1 MYIHTHTCVCVCVCV
16 CVYKVSLIEIY
27 NEQVLDLLNG
37 DARALQVLNLP
48 DLFLTCVS
56 NMCLLCF

>member
-1 MYIHTHTCVCVCVCV
+1 MLYIYT
-16 CVYKVSLIEIY
+16 YKVSLIEIY

-37 DARALQVLNLP
+37 DARALQVLNLS